1 VNNSGSLVKLVFSS
15 AMMISI
21 IVCVFAFYTQSA
33 RSQNLSN
40 RFGRSEFLRKVTTP
54 TGYSWVGSFNF
65 GYNAYDHGNG
75 GLEISQSISIYVSRE
90 TLNTDKS
97 ISKDAAREDCLSM
110 LDYAANSHD
119 KSSVEAILFDG
130 GITLGNGR
138 AQLDRINSSGLA
150 VYLVPGKGECEF
162 NFDGYNSFQITRIL
176 YAVKFVEPIA
186 HENDLDAAAKL
197 QSRAQRE
204 VVPPTASP
212 SPTCTPAS
220 LLGDWIG
227 AIKDDGAGGLAG
239 GTGRMVN
246 QGLRFTS
253 AGQEVAVEFSDG
265 RYRMGWERRGIL
277 KLDPAAASAGQCR
290 FQVLN
295 NFSVAGR
302 ASLDLAS
309 SKLTYSN
316 SQGVL
321 QSLDGFVRGTVP
333 PPELTCTPKDV
344 EGTWIR
350 GSDGARVGLGGMN
363 FQGGGIGTVVSHP
376 DPRWPKGSS
385 KFKSVTQIGS
395 TCVYNAKCV
404 TTHANDQGGYIFTDE
419 ACTLTLD
426 RAASS
431 LTASAGHGVYSLN
444 SPQ

>member
-1 VNNSGSLVKLVFSS
+1 MRNRSWKTVARG
-15 AMMISI
+15 IRSI
-21 IVCVFAFYTQSA
+21 TVIGVIVLLAFYGPKASFAQDQSYWVSRNDSFGVFYRVKNGDWKDGVGLGLRDFPSNIA
-33 RSQNLSN
+33 VSDPNDVFDIEFYNHLDGRDAGALSRGTISPQFICEAAHRNLLSRIQKDQGIELNSN
-40 RFGRSEFLRKVTTP
+40 P
-54 TGYSWVGSFNF
+54 TDSASPYATKNMGGPNGY
-65 GYNAYDHGNG
+65 G
-75 GLEISQSISIYVSRE
+75 GESGPYSLLYRQKFSDSYCVISQSMVSYPPPKRSYYFYTYSIIASGKIVRPG
-90 TLNTDKS
+90 LPK
-97 ISKDAAREDCLSM
+97 
-110 LDYAANSHD
+110 
-119 KSSVEAILFDG
+119 V
-130 GITLGNGR
+130 
-138 AQLDRINSSGLA
+138 AQPN
-150 VYLVPGKGECEF
+150 CE
-162 NFDGYNSFQITRIL
+162 
-176 YAVKFVEPIA
+176 PM
-186 HENDLDAAAKL
+186 
-197 QSRAQRE
+197 
-204 VVPPTASP
+204 
-212 SPTCTPAS
+212 S
-220 LLGDWIG
+220 LLGDWKG

-239 GTGRMVN
+239 GTGQMVN

-253 AGQEVAVEFSDG
+253 AGQDVAVEFSDG

-277 KLDPAAASAGQCR
+277 KLDPAAATAGQCR
-290 FQVLN
+290 FQVMN

-302 ASLDLAS
+302 ASLDLAT

-321 QSLDGFVRGTVP
+321 QSLDGFVRGAVP
-333 PPELTCTPKDV
+333 PPEITCTPKDV

-385 KFKSVTQIGS
+385 KFKGVTQVAS
-395 TCVYNAKCV
+395 TCVYNARCV

-426 RAASS
+426 RAARS